1 MKIKRA
7 HFTRARLTAYLLL
20 APQGVVLLLFVFLPG
35 IEALVQAFSLSDP
48 FGKGSEFVGFENFAL
63 VLSSAQYHNSIA
75 RTAIFVFFTTMLS
88 MVTGLVLAVALD
100 HIRRGRG
107 AYRLLAIWPYAVA
120 PVIAGALWLFMFHP
134 RYGALAFTLNQV
146 FGMNWNPLLDGTHAM
161 VLIVVASAWKQVS
174 YNFIF
179 FLAGLQGIPK
189 SLVEAAAIDGAG
201 PLRRFATIVWP
212 LLSPVT
218 FFLVIVN
225 LVYAFFDTFGVVH
238 ALTRGGPSG
247 TTDLLVYKVYAD
259 GFLGQ
264 DLGASAAQSV
274 ILMTLVMV
282 LTVVQFRFVE
292 RRVTYAS

>member
-1 MKIKRA
+1 MKLKRA
-7 HFTRARLTAYLLL
+7 HFARARLTACLLL
-20 APQGVVLLLFVFLPG
+20 APQLAVLALFVFLPG
-35 IEALVQAFSLSDP
+35 IEALVQAFLLSDP
-48 FGKGSEFVGFENFAL
+48 FGKHSQFVGFENFAT
-63 VLSSAQYHNSIA
+63 VLASAQYHNAIT
-75 RTAIFVFFTTMLS
+75 RTLIFVFFTTLLS
-88 MVTGLVLAVALD
+88 MSMGLALAVAVD

-134 RYGALAFTLNQV
+134 RYGALAFTLQRG
-146 FGMNWNPLLDGTHAM
+146 FGMDWNPLLNGNHAM
-161 VLIVVASAWKQVS
+161 FLIVVASAWKQVS
-174 YNFIF
+174 YNFVF

-189 SLVEAAAIDGAG
+189 SFIEAAAIDGAG
-201 PLRRFATIVWP
+201 PVRRFVTIVWP

-247 TTDLLVYKVYAD
+247 ATDLLVYKVYAD

-264 DLGASAAQSV
+264 DFGASAAQSV
-274 ILMTLVMV
+274 ILMALVMV

-292 RRVTYAS
+292 NKVTYAS